1 MDGRCGKDAERFMAP
16 KVLKPL
22 QALRARGWKSPEVVR
37 LRRIEEWR
45 KERFERMLDRVEND
59 DDRRKAYR
67 AATLYMEVSA
77 RLDGRALGAVT
88 AYREAA

>member
-1 MDGRCGKDAERFMAP
+1 MAP
-16 KVLKPL
+16 KVLKPF
-22 QALRARGWKSPEVVR
+22 QAPSARGWKSPEAVR

-45 KERFERMLDRVEND
+45 NKRFERMLHRVENE

-88 AYREAA
+88 TYRDAA

>member
-1 MDGRCGKDAERFMAP
+1 MDGRWGKDAERFMAS
-16 KVLKPL
+16 KELKSL
-22 QALRARGWKSPEVVR
+22 QAPSARGWKSPEVVR

-45 KERFERMLDRVEND
+45 KERFERMLHRVEND

-77 RLDGRALGAVT
+77 RPDGRALGAVT
-88 AYREAA
+88 TYRDAA